1 MKKLSSV
8 LTVIVLFS
16 FFVSCT
22 ETVAPVLTGSLSGF
36 IDLYQENGSQIN
48 DKSGVRVSI
57 EGRNNYAYTNTD
69 GRYSLENVE
78 AGIFNVVF
86 EKAGFG
92 VHKIIAREFV
102 GGGDAYLYS
111 IALMVLPSFNVT
123 SLIITKTTGS
133 FPYLRMSGNLSD
145 AREYS
150 RMVVLF
156 FGKNVNV
163 SNDPMNYLYV
173 NTAYIDQDSSSYSSS
188 LYYKEYLLDSGF
200 SLGETVHVAAYSS
213 SSGYWGV
220 YDPIT
225 GREFF
230 YNVRTSP
237 VKSSFILD

>member
-22 ETVAPVLTGSLSGF
+22 ETVAPVLTGSISGF
-36 IDLYQENGSQIN
+36 VNLYEEDGSQIN
-48 DKSGVRVSI
+48 DKSGVKVSI
-57 EGRNNYAYTNTD
+57 EGRNNYAYTNND
-69 GRYSLENVE
+69 GRYNLENVK
-78 AGIFNVVF
+78 AGIFNIVF
-86 EKAGFG
+86 EKAGYG
-92 VHKIIAREFV
+92 PHKIIAREFV

-145 AREYS
+145 TREYS
-150 RMVVLF
+150 RKVVLF
-156 FGKNVNV
+156 FGKNENV

-200 SLGETVHVAAYSS
+200 NSGETVHVAAYSTS
-213 SSGYWGV
+213 NGYWGV

-230 YNVRTSP
+230 YNVGTSP